1 MSDTRQPENPSQKI
15 DWGREAVLTLVEEW
29 GKIECLYNSRHTW
42 YHNKK
47 ARHGALSTICK
58 KLKVYYPNITVHD
71 VKVKIN
77 YLRSQ
82 YCREKQR
89 LEMLANESITD
100 EIYHPITVYWYDKLA
115 FLDDYIKM
123 RKRKY
128 NTSDTNKENP
138 KTSEVGPSSSNAC
151 TGLDNA
157 SIEEQPVDK
166 IDIKDET
173 YYFPSYGN
181 SPSASQLDDYSQ
193 EEFRPPQISDP
204 KKCNKRKRQ
213 IYEDD
218 LSNPDLMTL
227 KKNKLQLEIY
237 NLRLDALKKEIDL
250 GLPRSQFTEELY
262 KNWDDV
268 PIKEET

>member
-1 MSDTRQPENPSQKI
+1 MAEKKRVRNPNFSLKEKQTILECAFHEKNII
-15 DWGREAVLTLVEEW
+15 D
-29 GKIECLYNSRHTW
+29 
-42 YHNKK
+42 NKK
-47 ARHGALSTICK
+47 TDGNTWKEKEAAWERITANFNSQSDSACYRTIESLRKFYQGYKKELRKAAADEQLSTIQTGGGK
-58 KLKVYYPNITVHD
+58 P
-71 VKVKIN
+71 IN
-77 YLRSQ
+77 
-82 YCREKQR
+82 
-89 LEMLANESITD
+89 
-100 EIYHPITVYWYDKLA
+100 
-115 FLDDYIKM
+115 
-123 RKRKY
+123 
-128 NTSDTNKENP
+128 TNKENP

>member
-1 MSDTRQPENPSQKI
+1 MDKNFILEFIQVYRSLPALWNVKSRDYSNRNLKNEQYETLLKKYNEKYPEATKKELSQKI
-15 DWGREAVLTLVEEW
+15 NALRTNYRREL
-29 GKIECLYNSRHTW
+29 KRMS
-42 YHNKK
+42 
-47 ARHGALSTICK
+47 ALIKRGESEPSPLFYFDAMNFLCDCYCPST
-58 KLKVYYPNITVHD
+58 
-71 VKVKIN
+71 
-77 YLRSQ
+77 S
-82 YCREKQR
+82 E
-89 LEMLANESITD
+89 
-100 EIYHPITVYWYDKLA
+100 
-115 FLDDYIKM
+115 
-123 RKRKY
+123 
-128 NTSDTNKENP
+128 TNKENP